1 MAALSCPMPRG
12 REPPYA
18 TGMTLHIDQPATF
31 APMMPRVVPPAPR
44 PREEQMR
51 PIAFLR
57 TLRRNPIETWT
68 QAHFERPIL
77 TGRGLLGIGAVINH
91 PPSIRRVLLDNA
103 ANYRK
108 DALQKRVLAPGLH
121 DGLLTAEGDVWR
133 AQRRAIA
140 PIFTP
145 RIVHAFAAA
154 MVRNADALA
163 GRWARIRPGRIVDV
177 QKDMHRVTLDIL
189 GDTIFSTGIENDPET
204 MLSAMSRFF
213 QAVGTLD
220 PADLLD
226 FPDWVPRLSQRRS
239 KPEVAYFEEA
249 VSTIIDRR
257 KALIA
262 EGIEP
267 PIDLL
272 TLLLRASDPATG
284 TGLTNEEV
292 RANII
297 TFIGAGHETTAN
309 ALTWSLFLLSLSPE
323 WRGRLAA
330 EADRALDG
338 PPEGVLDRLPETRA
352 VIEEAMRLYPPVAS
366 LSREALGPDDLCG
379 RRIRK
384 GALIIVAPY
393 VLHRH
398 RLLWRDPDSFD
409 PTRFLPGAREKIDR
423 FAYLP
428 FGVGPRICI
437 GAAFSL
443 QEAAVVLATLMRRF
457 VLTPVAGFP
466 VEPVQR
472 ITLRPRD
479 GMQLVLRHR
488 GA

>member
-1 MAALSCPMPRG
+1 
-12 REPPYA
+12 
-18 TGMTLHIDQPATF
+18 MTLRFDASTDF
-31 APMMPRVVPPAPR
+31 APIASRVTPPAPR
-44 PREEQMR
+44 PRDEQLR
-51 PIAFLR
+51 PLAFLR

-77 TGRGLLGIGAVINH
+77 SGRGLLGIGAVVSH

-103 ANYRK
+103 ANYPK
-108 DALQKRVLAPGLH
+108 DPLQKRVLSPGLH
-121 DGLLTAEGDVWR
+121 DGLLTAEGNTWR
-133 AQRRAIA
+133 TQRRAIA

-145 RIVHAFAAA
+145 RIVHTFAASMA
-154 MVRNADALA
+154 GNAEKLA
-163 GRWARIRPGRIVDV
+163 ERWDHIRPGRVVDV

-189 GDTIFSTGIENDPET
+189 GDTIFSTGLEHDPEEL
-204 MLSAMSRFF
+204 LSAMSRFF
-213 QAVGTLD
+213 AAVGQLD

-226 FPDWVPRLSQRRS
+226 FPDWVPRISQMRS
-239 KPEVAYFEEA
+239 RSSIRFFETA
-249 VSTIIDRR
+249 VNAIIDRR

-262 EGIEP
+262 SGEP
-267 PIDLL
+267 APEDLL
-272 TLLLRASDPATG
+272 TLLLKASDPETG
-284 TGLTNEEV
+284 SGLSVDDV
-292 RANII
+292 RANVI

-323 WRGRLAA
+323 WRKRLAA
-330 EADRALDG
+330 EADRSLDG
-338 PPEGVLDRLPETRA
+338 PVETALDRLVETRA

-384 GALIIVAPY
+384 GALIIVSPY

-398 RLLWRDPDSFD
+398 KLLWRDPDSFD
-409 PTRFLPGAREKIDR
+409 PSRFLPGARDKIDR

-428 FGVGPRICI
+428 FGVGPRVCI

-443 QEAAVVLATLMRRF
+443 QEAAIVLATLMRRF
-457 VLTPVAGFP
+457 ELLPVAGFK

-472 ITLRPRD
+472 ITLRPGN
-479 GMQLVLRHR
+479 GMQLILQRRR